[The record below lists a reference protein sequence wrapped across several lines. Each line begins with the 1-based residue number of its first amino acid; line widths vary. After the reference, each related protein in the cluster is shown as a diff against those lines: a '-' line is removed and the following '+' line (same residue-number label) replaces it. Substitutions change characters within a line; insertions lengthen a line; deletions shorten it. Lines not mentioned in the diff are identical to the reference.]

1 MIYEDVLNYI
11 SLIYKLV
18 KKKIRKEWNFLIIKG
33 NSVL

>member
-18 KKKIRKEWNFLIIKG
+18 KKKKKEWNFLIIKG